1 MTPPRAVDDAVTVL
15 GVRHHGPG
23 SARAVVAELER
34 LSPDMVLVEGPADG
48 DDLLGWVADAG
59 MRPPVA
65 LLGYAVD
72 DPRRAVFWPLATF
85 SPEWQAITW
94 AVRHGVPVR
103 FCDLPTG
110 AVLAER
116 AHSRTPETPAPD
128 GDPADD
134 DPADADQA
142 DAHPAEADAD
152 PADEQPAV
160 RLRTDPIAVLAAA
173 AGQDDPER
181 WWDDL
186 VEHRSGDGAPFEAL
200 TEAMAAVQEHA
211 EPLQEREQLVE
222 ARREAHMRQVIRAA
236 RRSGAQ
242 RVVVVCGAWHAPALT
257 GPLPPAS
264 ADTAVLRGLPKVKA
278 ALTWVPW
285 THSRL
290 AQASG
295 YGAGV
300 DSPGWYLHL
309 FTATDRPVTRWFTKV
324 AGQLR
329 REDLPVSS
337 AHVIEAV
344 RLADAL
350 AALRDRPVPG
360 LAEVTEATRC
370 VLCEGDDLVLRLVT
384 DKLVVGE
391 ALGTVPDGAPT
402 VPLAADLATQAR
414 RCRLKQDPGVRELDL
429 DLRGGTDLERSRLLH
444 RLLVLDVPWGT
455 PRVSQVRSTGTFRE
469 SWSLRWAPELSVAV
483 VEAGLWG
490 TTVEAAAAARLID
503 RAGGDATL
511 AAITTAVEQALLA
524 DLPAAVPEL
533 IRRLDARAA
542 ADLDV
547 LHLMDALPALMR
559 SLRYGDVRGTDT
571 AALRGLADALT
582 VRIAAALPAAVT
594 GLDDTAAAELRR
606 HLDGVHTALAL
617 RAELPGGDEVRGRW
631 LDLLAGLAG
640 RDDLPGLLAGRITRL
655 LLDAGRLDAGQAATR
670 LHRALSLGVP
680 APAKG
685 AWVEGFL
692 GGGGLLLAHDPVLLG
707 LLDAWVSSL
716 SRQDFIDVL
725 PLLRRTFGGFAAG
738 ERRLIGEQ
746 VRRTRPRALD
756 PTDPDGPSVAGDSH
770 GWDVDEDRA
779 RPAVLAAA
787 RLLGAAL

>member
-1 MTPPRAVDDAVTVL
+1 MTTTAEPVVL

-23 SARAVVAELER
+23 SARAVLAELER
-34 LSPDMVLVEGPADG
+34 LRPDAVLVEGPADG
-48 DDLLGWVADAG
+48 DGLLSWVVDGG
-59 MRPPVA
+59 MQPPVA

-72 DPRRAVFWPLATF
+72 EPRRAVFWPFATF

-110 AVLAER
+110 AVLAEQGR
-116 AHSRTPETPAPD
+116 SGTEQGHSGTEPGHPGTPEPL
-128 GDPADD
+128 
-134 DPADADQA
+134 
-142 DAHPAEADAD
+142 
-152 PADEQPAV
+152 
-160 RLRTDPIAVLAAA
+160 LRSDPIAVLAAA
-173 AGQDDPER
+173 AGHDDPER

-186 VEHRSGDGAPFEAL
+186 VEHRSAEGPPFVAL
-200 TEAMAAVQEHA
+200 TEAMAAVREHGG
-211 EPLQEREQLVE
+211 PLPERERVIE
-222 ARREAHMRQVIRAA
+222 ARREAYMRQVIRQV
-236 RRSGAQ
+236 RRSGAR

-257 GPLPPAS
+257 APLPPAS

-300 DSPGWYLHL
+300 DSPGWYHHL
-309 FTATDRPVTRWFTKV
+309 FTATDLPVTRWLTKV
-324 AGQLR
+324 ARQLR

-344 RLADAL
+344 RLAETL
-350 AALRDRPVPG
+350 AVLRGRPVAG
-360 LAEVTEATRC
+360 LAEVTEATRS
-370 VLCEGDDLVLRLVT
+370 VLCEGDELVLRLVT
-384 DKLVVGE
+384 DRLVVGE
-391 ALGTVPDGAPT
+391 ALGAVPAGAPT
-402 VPLAADLATQAR
+402 VPLAADLTTQAR

-444 RLLVLDVPWGT
+444 RLRVLDVPWGT

-490 TTVEAAAAARLID
+490 TTVEAAAAARLVG
-503 RAGGDATL
+503 RAGGDASL
-511 AAITTAVEQALLA
+511 AEVSAAVEQALLA

-542 ADLDV
+542 GDLDV
-547 LHLMDALPALMR
+547 LHLMDALPALVR

-571 AALRGLADALT
+571 AALRGVADAVT

-594 GLDDTAAAELRR
+594 GLDDAASAELRR
-606 HLDGVHTALAL
+606 HLDAVHAAVAL
-617 RAELPGGDEVRGRW
+617 RAELAGGVEVRDRW
-631 LDLLAGLAG
+631 LDLLAGLAR

-655 LLDAGRLDAGQAATR
+655 LVDAGRIDPERAAIR

-692 GGGGLLLAHDPVLLG
+692 GGGGLLLAHDAALLG
-707 LLDAWVSSL
+707 LLDSWVSGL
-716 SRQDFIDVL
+716 SRQDFVDVL
-725 PLLRRTFGGFAAG
+725 PLLRRTFGGFATG
-738 ERRLIGEQ
+738 ERRLVGEQ
-746 VRRTRPRALD
+746 LRRSRPQSLD
-756 PTDPDGPSVAGDSH
+756 GAGREAPGVAARPP
-770 GWDVDEDRA
+770 GWDVDERRA
-779 RPAVLAAA
+779 GPALLAAA
-787 RLLGAAL
+787 RLLGARL